1 MKAISRKTL
10 MRLGAKTVER
20 LCEAILFT
28 AWNWATLF
36 RKVIKYFRVAKLAG
50 GNYDREISTLR
61 GTVKRMMG
69 TYLMEE
75 MSNEAALRSFVRL
88 HHGLDEVIIELEGK
102 KRLWQLTSEHKE
114 LRKWDNYRSVQQRL
128 TEGTASEH
136 QRQYADRSLPS
147 C

>member
-1 MKAISRKTL
+1 
-10 MRLGAKTVER
+10 
-20 LCEAILFT
+20 
-28 AWNWATLF
+28 
-36 RKVIKYFRVAKLAG
+36 
-50 GNYDREISTLR
+50 
-61 GTVKRMMG
+61 
-69 TYLMEE
+69 MEE